1 MLKGKKLKRW
11 AIALRGLG
19 VGGQEEKGTILGDD
33 VIKYSEHAGLKK
45 KFQTWR
51 ARKSVV

>member
-1 MLKGKKLKRW
+1 MFGD
-11 AIALRGLG
+11 RG
-19 VGGQEEKGTILGDD
+19 
-33 VIKYSEHAGLKK
+33 IKHFEHAGLKK